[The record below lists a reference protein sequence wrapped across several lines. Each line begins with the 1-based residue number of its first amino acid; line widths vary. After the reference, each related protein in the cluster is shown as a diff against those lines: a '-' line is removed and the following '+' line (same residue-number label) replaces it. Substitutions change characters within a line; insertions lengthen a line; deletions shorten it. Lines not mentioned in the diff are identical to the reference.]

1 MPFALDWQVPQ
12 TVMRLTLTGT
22 LTLHDYTEI
31 NTQVSKLL
39 ETVPVGVN
47 AGLVVDATALVGTPT
62 NVDQVTNSQKY
73 AYLSNNPL
81 KIILVV
87 CSNKF
92 MRLMM
97 TLTFNLCRPYLYFVN
112 SLDEVVP
119 YLTRLKI
126 ISP

>member
-12 TVMRLTLTGT
+12 RVIWLTLTGT
-22 LTLHDYTEI
+22 LTLQDYVEI
-31 NTQVSKLL
+31 NTEVSKLL
-39 ETVPVGVN
+39 ESVPAGVK
-47 AGLVVDATALVGTPT
+47 AGLVVDATHLVGTPT
-62 NVDQVTNSQKY
+62 NVEQVTNSQKY

-97 TLTFNLCRPYLYFVN
+97 TLTFNLCRPFLYFAN
-112 SLDEVVP
+112 SVEEVES

-126 ISP
+126 IAP